1 LKATTSLAL
10 EARNVWRWLP
20 LGRAQVEILRSVS
33 FSIRRGEFVALLG
46 PSGSGKSTL
55 LGVVAGLDRPNRG
68 AVCVDGVDITEMS
81 EGELAQVRNR
91 KIGMVFQAFNLIPT
105 LTALENVELPLSVG
119 SHTGSSS
126 ARARAM
132 LDVVGLAH
140 RWNHRPPQLSGGE
153 QQRVAI
159 ARAMATDP
167 AIVIADEP
175 TGNLD
180 GPTGQ
185 QLLELMEVVRQVSG
199 TTFLIATH
207 NMDVAS
213 RADRLL
219 RLVDGTLAGGSRI

>member
-1 LKATTSLAL
+1 MQATTSPAL

-20 LGRAQVEILRSVS
+20 LGREQVEILRSVS
-33 FSIRRGEFVALLG
+33 FSVRRGEFVALLG

-68 AVCVDGVDITEMS
+68 VVCVDGVDITEMS
-81 EGELAQVRNR
+81 EAALAKVRNR

-119 SHTGSSS
+119 VHSGSVS

-132 LDVVGLAH
+132 LDLVGLAH
-140 RWNHRPPQLSGGE
+140 RRDHRPGQLSGGE

-159 ARAMATDP
+159 ARAMANDP

-180 GPTGQ
+180 RSSGR
-185 QLLELMEVVRQVSG
+185 QLLDLMEVVRQVSG
-199 TTFLIATH
+199 TTFLVATH
-207 NMDVAS
+207 NLEVAA
-213 RADRLL
+213 RADRQL
-219 RLVDGTLAGGSRI
+219 RLADGTLAGGSRI

>member
-1 LKATTSLAL
+1 MEADTPAL
-10 EARNVWRWLP
+10 EARNVWRWLQ
-20 LGRAQVEILRSVS
+20 LGRQQVEILRSVS
-33 FSIRRGEFVALLG
+33 FSVRKGEFVALLG

-55 LGVVAGLDRPNRG
+55 LGIVAGLDQPNRG
-68 AVCVDGVDITEMS
+68 AVRVEGVDITNMS

-91 KIGMVFQAFNLIPT
+91 KIGMVFQAFNLIAT
-105 LTALENVELPLSVG
+105 LTAQENVELPLSVG
-119 SHTGSSS
+119 SHRGATSS
-126 ARARAM
+126 RARAL
-132 LDVVGLAH
+132 LDVVGLSH
-140 RWNHRPPQLSGGE
+140 RRGHRPPQLSGGE

-185 QLLELMEVVRQVSG
+185 EVLDLMEVLREVSG
-199 TTFLIATH
+199 TTFLVATH
-207 NMDVAS
+207 DLGVAS
-213 RADRLL
+213 RADRQL

>member
-1 LKATTSLAL
+1 MEAKEPAL
-10 EARNVWRWLP
+10 EARNVWRWLQ
-20 LGRAQVEILRSVS
+20 LGRQQIEILRSVS

-55 LGVVAGLDRPNRG
+55 LGIAAGLDRPNRG
-68 AVCVDGVDITEMS
+68 AVHVEGVDITDMS
-81 EGELAQVRNR
+81 EAELAQIRNR

-105 LTALENVELPLSVG
+105 LTAIENVELPLSVG
-119 SHTGSSS
+119 SHRGSSS
-126 ARARAM
+126 SRARAL
-132 LDVVGLAH
+132 LDVVGLTH
-140 RWNHRPPQLSGGE
+140 RRNHRPAQLSGGE

-185 QLLELMEVVRQVSG
+185 EVLDLMEVLREFSG
-199 TTFLIATH
+199 TTFLVATH
-207 NMDVAS
+207 DIGVAS
-213 RADRLL
+213 RADRQL
-219 RLVDGTLAGGSRI
+219 RLVDGTLPGGARV